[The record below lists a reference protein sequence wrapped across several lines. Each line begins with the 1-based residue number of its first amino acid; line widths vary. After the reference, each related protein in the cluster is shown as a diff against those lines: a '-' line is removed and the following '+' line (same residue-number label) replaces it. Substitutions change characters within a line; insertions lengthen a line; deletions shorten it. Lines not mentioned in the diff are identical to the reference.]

1 MSADLGPESDSALL
15 QVLREDGRTDREHDP
30 FLSADTLLAM
40 YKEMRRVRLLD
51 TRMVALQRQGRIGFY
66 GACTGQ
72 EATPIAAAFAVSQKD
87 WVFPALREGAVML
100 ARGFPL
106 TKYVAQVFGTELDV
120 LKGRQMPSH
129 MSGREV
135 NQVAWSSCIATQ
147 LPQAVGSAWA
157 AKIRGD
163 KLVTVGFLGDGAT
176 SHSDFH
182 AAMNFAGVFRVP
194 CVLICQNNHWSI
206 SVPVS
211 RQTGAATLALK
222 ARAYG
227 LPGVR
232 VDGNDVLAVY
242 RAVSDAV
249 YRARQGEGPTFI
261 ECVTYRIGGHS
272 TSDDPSRYRAEQEVS
287 EWAKRDPIARFKRHL
302 RYLGLLSDAFDAEL
316 EQEIEREISQAI
328 EAVEGSARPARESLF
343 DDVYATLPWHLQ
355 EQRREL
361 ERALKL
367 AAAAGPDHE
376 T

>member
-1 MSADLGPESDSALL
+1 MSADLVPESDSALL
-15 QVLREDGRTDREHDP
+15 RVLRDDGRTDREHDP
-30 FLSADTLLAM
+30 FLAADTLLAM
-40 YKEMRRVRLLD
+40 YREMRRVRLLD
-51 TRMVALQRQGRIGFY
+51 TRMVSLQRQGRIGFY
-66 GACTGQ
+66 GPCTGQ
-72 EATPIAAAFAVSQKD
+72 EAPPIATAFAIAPRD
-87 WVFPALREGAVML
+87 WVFPALREGAIML

-106 TKYVAQVFGTELDV
+106 AKYVAQVFGTELDV

-135 NQVAWSSCIATQ
+135 NQVAWSSCIGTQ

-182 AAMNFAGVFRVP
+182 AAMNFAAVFRVP

-211 RQTGAATLALK
+211 RQTRSATLAVK

-261 ECVTYRIGGHS
+261 ECLTYRLGGHS
-272 TSDDPSRYRAEQEVS
+272 TSDDPSRYRSEQEVS
-287 EWAKRDPIARFKRHL
+287 EWAERDPILRFRRHL
-302 RYLGLLSDAFDAEL
+302 QYLGLMDDKLDGEL
-316 EQEIEREISQAI
+316 EAEIERDITHVRPDGNAEGWGGLQWLYFPDESYNEVRGIVARAI
-328 EAVEGSARPARESLF
+328 TGAACGAV
-343 DDVYATLPWHLQ
+343 
-355 EQRREL
+355 
-361 ERALKL
+361 
-367 AAAAGPDHE
+367 
-376 T
+376 